1 MQFAEGKLYHIYNR
15 GNNQQ
20 PIFFKP
26 EDYIFFLEKVR
37 RYSRPK
43 CNLLAYCL
51 MPNHFHFLLQA
62 THDSVTIKQNQLVKQ
77 TELSDSF
84 RQLLSS
90 YTQAINKQ
98 ENRTGSLF
106 SQNTK
111 AKLVSCDE
119 TKLDYS
125 LLCLNYIHQ
134 NPVRAGL
141 VQVAEDWLYSSFPDY
156 AQRRNGT
163 LCSKDIAYQ
172 LINADWDNFI
182 PFSRELLPEHV
193 IDYFY

>member
-1 MQFAEGKLYHIYNR
+1 MQFIEDKLYHVYNR

-26 EDYIFFLEKVR
+26 ENYIFFLEKVR
-37 RYSRPK
+37 RYIRPK

-62 THDSVTIKQNQLVKQ
+62 TPDSVTIKQTQLISQ
-77 TELSDSF
+77 TELSDGF
-84 RQLLSS
+84 RQLLST

-119 TKLDYS
+119 TKIDYS

-141 VQVAEDWLYSSFPDY
+141 VKIAEDWLYSSFPDY
-156 AQRRNGT
+156 ARCRNGT
-163 LCSKDIAYQ
+163 LCSKEIAYQ
-172 LINADWDNFI
+172 LIDADWDNFNS
-182 PFSRELLPEHV
+182 FSCQLLPENV
-193 IDYFY
+193 ADCLY